1 MRAVNIQTKNSNILC
16 ARGEISLPAGG
27 YFYLIW
33 LGGEAY
39 ERVRINKPSINR
51 GMIIWN
57 VNVLSLRI
65 AHFCQAK
72 ITTQKLMANPME

>member
-1 MRAVNIQTKNSNILC
+1 
-16 ARGEISLPAGG
+16 
-27 YFYLIW
+27 
-33 LGGEAY
+33 
-39 ERVRINKPSINR
+39 
-51 GMIIWN
+51 MIIWN